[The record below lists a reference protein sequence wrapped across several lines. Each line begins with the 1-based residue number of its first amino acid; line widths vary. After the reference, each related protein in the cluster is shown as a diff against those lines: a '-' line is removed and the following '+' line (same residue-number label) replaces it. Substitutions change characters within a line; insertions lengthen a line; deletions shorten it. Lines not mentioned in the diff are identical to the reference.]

1 MSVGKMKILINYL
14 LNEQFNY
21 YRCTWTLPRSSNNI
35 RMLPER
41 RLRLIYNDEISS
53 IQELPDKDGS
63 VSIHCKNKQVSQTK
77 MFTIK
82 DGFSPGIAS
91 EIFARE
97 TVPHYSLKR
106 RNDLRIPL
114 AIHTM
119 YHSDKSISF
128 LAPKK

>member
-1 MSVGKMKILINYL
+1 MILIPN
-14 LNEQFNY
+14 FH
-21 YRCTWTLPRSSNNI
+21 
-35 RMLPER
+35 
-41 RLRLIYNDEISS
+41 SS

-63 VSIHCKNKQVSQTK
+63 VSIHGKNKQVSQTK

-82 DGFSPGIAS
+82 DGFSSGIAS
-91 EIFARE
+91 EIFVRE
-97 TVPHYSLKR
+97 TVPHYSLKQ

-128 LAPKK
+128 LASSFFSMAINIQQQLHYNHQGPKNSNSAWG